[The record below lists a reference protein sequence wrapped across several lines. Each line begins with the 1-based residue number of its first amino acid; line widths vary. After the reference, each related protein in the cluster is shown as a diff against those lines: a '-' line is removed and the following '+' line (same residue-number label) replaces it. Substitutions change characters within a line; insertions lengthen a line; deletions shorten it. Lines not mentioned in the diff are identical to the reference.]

1 MNKLLCSTMLLAA
14 ALAAPAVR
22 AADTY
27 YMGAGIGTRGTLYLD
42 GPAGKLENTNHPRPF
57 KVYAGYDFTDNF
69 ALEAGYKDFGK
80 YKFAIPASV
89 AIDGFYVAAKG
100 SVKVSESWTLFGK
113 AGVSHVNV
121 DVKGASLGEFGKYRA
136 LLAIGADYSITEN
149 LALGLELADYGR
161 RKSSKG
167 NLGLYQFEANLK
179 YSF

>member
-1 MNKLLCSTMLLAA
+1 MNKLLYTTMLVAA

-22 AADTY
+22 AADTFY
-27 YMGAGIGTRGTLYLD
+27 VGAGIGTRGTLYLD

-57 KVYAGYDFTDNF
+57 KMYAGYDFTDHF

-89 AIDGFYVAAKG
+89 DIDAFYVAAKG
-100 SVKVSESWTLFGK
+100 SVKVSESWALFGK

-121 DVKGASLGEFGKYRA
+121 DVTGASLGEFGKNRA
-136 LLAIGADYSITEN
+136 LLALGADYSITKN
-149 LALGLELADYGR
+149 LALGLELSDFGR
-161 RKSSKG
+161 RKSSRG
-167 NLGLYQFEANLK
+167 NLGLYQFEANVK